1 MSPCSVPARMPARS
15 MWTTWEV
22 VQELG
27 LNAHQAPVVVGLQ
40 EARQVA
46 DGVMLLA
53 SGD

>member
-1 MSPCSVPARMPARS
+1 

-27 LNAHQAPVVVGLQ
+27 LNAHQAPVVVERQ